1 MSQLVGECKV
11 SKIILSALIFL
22 QAPQIGPVLHLLNT
36 MKKLLIVL
44 SALALLGGTAAAQ
57 DHPHEL
63 NLYLG
68 GFNSQFLGYN
78 VNIDYSTDLYALY
91 EPQTSV
97 STGPVLTLD
106 YNYSIMKWLSV
117 GAQFHYNHLK
127 VRTVER
133 IDNSYEYHSRDMF
146 SFLPEVKLRIPSPAH
161 FRLYGKAAIGVSFA
175 PHFATRFAYD
185 LVPIGCEW
193 AGQRVYGTAELVY
206 GSLVK
211 GGRIGIGFR
220 F

>member
-11 SKIILSALIFL
+11 SKNILSAIIFL
-22 QAPQIGPVLHLLNT
+22 QVPQIGPVLHLLNT

-63 NLYLG
+63 NLFLG

-175 PHFATRFAYD
+175 PQFATRFAYD